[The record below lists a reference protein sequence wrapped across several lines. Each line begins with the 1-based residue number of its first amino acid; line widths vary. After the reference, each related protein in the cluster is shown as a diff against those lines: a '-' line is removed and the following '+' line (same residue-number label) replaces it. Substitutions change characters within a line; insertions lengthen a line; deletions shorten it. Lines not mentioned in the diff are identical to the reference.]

1 MAMADGTPQAR
12 CDHRAQD
19 AVPSSGM
26 GGKREGGEEEK
37 EKEREGMMM
46 TGTGMGTLRGLEV
59 VNVCCLNSATIDLPV

>member
-26 GGKREGGEEEK
+26 GGEREGG

-46 TGTGMGTLRGLEV
+46 IGTGMGTLRGLEV